1 MKRLLLILILTLS
14 YQSLTKADDIR
25 DFQIEGISIGDSLL
39 DFYSRSIIKDAIKN
53 TKNNYKDKSFY
64 RVYLDSKTFS
74 FKKYDGLNF
83 HMKKNDNNYIIYSI
97 TGLKFYKD
105 IDRCYIDKKNIVNDL
120 KNLFPQAKI
129 QNVKKK
135 HSGDKSGKSK
145 TDTTYLN
152 FKSYDNAG
160 VACYDWSKKM
170 NFDDN
175 LRIFLDSSDFR
186 IWINNKAWE

>member
-83 HMKKNDNNYIIYSI
+83 HMKKHS
-97 TGLKFYKD
+97 L
-105 IDRCYIDKKNIVNDL
+105 
-120 KNLFPQAKI
+120 NL
-129 QNVKKK
+129 V
-135 HSGDKSGKSK
+135 
-145 TDTTYLN
+145 T
-152 FKSYDNAG
+152 
-160 VACYDWSKKM
+160 
-170 NFDDN
+170 
-175 LRIFLDSSDFR
+175 
-186 IWINNKAWE
+186 